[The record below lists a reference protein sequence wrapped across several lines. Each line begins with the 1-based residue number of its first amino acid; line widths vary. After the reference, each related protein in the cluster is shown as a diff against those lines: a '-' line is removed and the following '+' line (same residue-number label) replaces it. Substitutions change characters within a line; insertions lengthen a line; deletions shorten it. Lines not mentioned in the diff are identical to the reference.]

1 MVFLDIDSLRKE
13 HLKFERAFR
22 DAVDDEARAAAG
34 YIETHVQKY
43 PGFKPRTG
51 NLQAATEGRVVRVG
65 NRNIRIVG
73 SNRKAY
79 AEPIDLGARPHK
91 IEGRNGGNL
100 RFFWKKQNRWVT
112 TRSVNH
118 PGNRAYRFLYRAT
131 TAAGRVFVTSMSE
144 RMTQLAR
151 KF

>member
-1 MVFLDIDSLRKE
+1 MQIDLKQLRRA
-13 HLKFERAFR
+13 HIAFEEKHRA
-22 DAVDDEARAAAG
+22 ALLHEAEAAAG
-34 YIETHVQKY
+34 YIKTHVQKY

-51 NLQAATEGRVVRVG
+51 ELQAATDARVVRVG
-65 NRNIRIVG
+65 RRTVVV
-73 SNRKAY
+73 KATNAKKY
-79 AEPIDLGARPHK
+79 ANAIDLGARAHV

-131 TAAGRVFVTSMSE
+131 NAAGRVFVTSMSD

-151 KF
+151 QF